1 MKRCAL
7 VLSLMLAVPL
17 GALAVPI
24 KLDVVPYIQ
33 PNTTV
38 PGNPSNQGVP
48 TVQAWLQALV
58 NEYNLLNDP
67 DLPAVDATPAQDV
80 TTPSGPLSLTISVL
94 GYNYLTVHWGG
105 PQDDS
110 NDHSQAWYLGGS
122 LASFT
127 MTAPGQWGLS
137 GYRLWNRVPV
147 PDGGST
153 LGLLGLSLLA
163 LAGCA
168 RNRCRL

>member
-1 MKRCAL
+1 
-7 VLSLMLAVPL
+7 MLAVPL

-24 KLDVVPYIQ
+24 RLDDVLYIQ

-38 PGNPSNQGVP
+38 PGNPTNQGVS
-48 TVQAWLQALV
+48 TVQAWLQDLV
-58 NEYNLLNDP
+58 NEYNLQNNAN
-67 DLPAVDATPAQDV
+67 LPAVDAFPAQAV

-105 PQDDS
+105 PQKDDS

-127 MTAPGQWGLS
+127 LTAPGQYGLS